1 MKQLVKSSKNQQ
13 KVHFH
18 YRDSFKLCI
27 IVILL
32 LGVLFRV
39 VKLDHKFYWEDEVR
53 TSLRISGYT
62 ETEVIQQV
70 YDHHIIPVESLDKY
84 KFPHPETRLTDTV
97 QVLMTHPEHPPLY
110 YLMAQVWVKVW
121 MRWLDNPVTVIRS
134 LSVLIS
140 FLVFPTI
147 YWLSRELFDSPFIAE
162 MSVAIVAISPL
173 HILYAQEARQY
184 SLWTV
189 AVLLSSATL
198 LQSLRLNK
206 TRIWGVYAVSLIIG
220 LYSHLLFALVVL
232 AQGLYVFILHQFR
245 LHKTVIRYCKSL
257 LIGLIAFLP
266 WAWVILNAWLKSQDN
281 LTQGGGTTSLSR
293 LTNQWFRNINR
304 AFFDADLGA
313 ANMIIIILAIYA
325 LYFLWRNAPKQVW
338 LFIVSIVGIPAF
350 TLMIPDVI
358 FGSSISTRLR
368 YLIPSYLGIQI
379 AFAYLFGTQM
389 ATVRTW
395 KQRWWRIWAIAIIS
409 GGVIGCTVSSPR
421 AVTWSMDDNSDY
433 YIKIGQVINQATR
446 PLVISNASPIRI
458 LTLSYRLEP
467 KTWLQ
472 PLTITTLT
480 SSTIPDNVSHVFWF
494 KYSKHDVS
502 RSLADLNFKSQLVI
516 QGQSLYLWEDF
527 PLPTIV
533 R

>member
-1 MKQLVKSSKNQQ
+1 MKQLVKSSQNQQ
-13 KVHFH
+13 KVHLH
-18 YRDSFKLCI
+18 YRDAFKLCI

-62 ETEVIQQV
+62 ETEIIEQV
-70 YDHHIIPVESLDKY
+70 YNQNIPVKHLDKY
-84 KFPHPETRLTDTV
+84 KFPHPETSLMDTV
-97 QVLMTHPEHPPLY
+97 QALMTHPEHSPLY
-110 YLMAQVWVKVW
+110 YLMAYNWMKVW
-121 MRWLDNPVTVIRS
+121 MQWFDNPVTVIRS

-140 FLVFPTI
+140 FLVFPSI
-147 YWLSRELFDSPFIAE
+147 YWLGRELFNSPFIAE
-162 MSVAIVAISPL
+162 ISVAIVAISPL
-173 HILYAQEARQY
+173 HIVYAQEARQY

-189 AVLLSSATL
+189 AVLVSSATL
-198 LQSLRLNK
+198 LQALRLNT
-206 TRIWGVYAVSLIIG
+206 TRNWGVYALSLIIG
-220 LYSHLLFALVVL
+220 LYCHLLFGLVVL
-232 AQGLYVFILHQFR
+232 AQGVYVFILHQCR
-245 LHKTVIRYCKSL
+245 LHKTVIRYCQSL
-257 LIGLIAFLP
+257 LIGLIAFIP
-266 WAWVILNAWLKSQDN
+266 WTWVIFNAWLKSQNN
-281 LTQGGGTTSLSR
+281 LTQWGGKTSLSR

-325 LYFLWRNAPKQVW
+325 LYFLWRHAPKKVG
-338 LFIVSIVGIPAF
+338 LFIVAIVGISAL
-350 TLMIPDVI
+350 TLMIPDLI
-358 FGSSISTRLR
+358 FGSSLSTRLR

-395 KQRWWRIWAIAIIS
+395 KQRWWRICAIAIIS
-409 GGVIGCTVSSPR
+409 GGVIGCMVSSPR

-433 YIKIGQVINQATR
+433 YVKIGQVINQAPR
-446 PLVISNASPIRI
+446 PLVISDASPIRI

-472 PLTITTLT
+472 PLTTLT
-480 SSTIPDNVSHVFWF
+480 SATIPDNVNHVFLF
-494 KYSKHDVS
+494 KYTKHDTS
-502 RSLADLNFKSQLVI
+502 RSLVDFNSTSKLVV
-516 QGQSLYLWEDF
+516 QGQSLYLWEQLS
-527 PLPTIV
+527 LPNSA